1 MSTWQ
6 SERPLVALVGRP
18 NVGKSTL
25 FNRLTGTRDAL
36 VADYFGLTRDRR
48 YGGARLAERD
58 VALVDT
64 GGLTEA
70 RRERNDADDIFA
82 AIAAQVECA
91 LEEADV
97 AVLVADAGD
106 GPTGL
111 DADIAGQ
118 LRKRG
123 IALLLAVNKID
134 AAPTAGEEFAALG
147 LETVPVSAVHGR
159 GVAALAKAVAARL
172 PPGAAATEDL
182 PEPRVH
188 VAVVGRPNV
197 GKSTLVNRL
206 LGEQRQ
212 IVADQPGTT
221 RDAIDIPWGDC
232 LITDTAGVRRK
243 GRVGE
248 MVEKFSIVK
257 TLAALDRA
265 QVAILAVDGGEG
277 IVEQDLHVLSYALE
291 AGAGVLLAVNKWDAL
306 SAAERRAARISVQR
320 RLAFAPWVPVR
331 FVSALGGKGVS
342 SLPAT
347 VERIHRSGSFAATTA
362 QLNRVLAAALRDYPP
377 PSVRSRPIKLR
388 YAHKAGEHPPRIV
401 LHGNQTEQLPASY
414 LRYLSNRFRDGLD
427 LCGVPVVVETRTTV
441 NPFAARNTLSE
452 RQRKRRQRMIRH
464 RRRVDAKR

>member
-1 MSTWQ
+1 MPQ
-6 SERPLVALVGRP
+6 PDRPLVALVGRP

-36 VADYFGLTRDRR
+36 VADHFGLTRDRH
-48 YGGARLAERD
+48 YGKARLAQRD
-58 VALVDT
+58 VMLVDT

-70 RRERNDADDIFA
+70 QSDRHGADDIFA
-82 AIAAQVECA
+82 AIAAQVDSA
-91 LEEADV
+91 LEEAHL

-106 GPTGL
+106 GPTAL
-111 DADIAGQ
+111 DADIARR

-123 IALLLAVNKID
+123 IELVLAVNKID
-134 AAPTAGEEFAALG
+134 RAPNAGEEFAALG
-147 LETVPVSAVHGR
+147 LETMPLSAVHGR
-159 GVAALAKAVAARL
+159 GVAALAKAVAERL
-172 PPGAAATEDL
+172 PPGTTVTEG
-182 PEPRVH
+182 PAEPRVH

-206 LGEQRQ
+206 LGQQRQ

-248 MVEKFSIVK
+248 AVEKFSIVK

-265 QVAILAVDGGEG
+265 QVAILAVDGAEG

-306 SAAERRAARISVQR
+306 AAAERRAARVSVQR
-320 RLAFAPWVPVR
+320 RLVFAPWVPVR
-331 FVSALGGKGVS
+331 YVSALRGKGVS
-342 SLPAT
+342 SLLAT
-347 VERIHRSGSFAATTA
+347 VERIHRSGGFPATTA
-362 QLNRVLAAALRDYPP
+362 QLNRVLAAALRDHPP

-388 YAHKAGEHPPRIV
+388 YAHKAGEHPPRVV
-401 LHGNQTEQLPASY
+401 LHGNQTERLPASY
-414 LRYLSNRFRDGLD
+414 LRYLSNRFRDELD
-427 LCGVPVVVETRTTV
+427 LCGVPVLVETRTTV
-441 NPFAARNTLSE
+441 NPFEQRNTLSE
-452 RQRKRRQRMIRH
+452 RQRKHRQRMIRH
-464 RRRVDAKR
+464 RRRQGR